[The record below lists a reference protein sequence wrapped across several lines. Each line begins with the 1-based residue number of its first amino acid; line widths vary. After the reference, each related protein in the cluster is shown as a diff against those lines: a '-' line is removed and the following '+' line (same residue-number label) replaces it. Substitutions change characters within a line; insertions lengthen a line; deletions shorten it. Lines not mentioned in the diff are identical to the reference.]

1 MNSNLALIK
10 TLFSHFEISRKIQ
23 FIFLICLMVV
33 SSLADVISI
42 GAVLPFLA
50 VLTAPE
56 IMLDNEVIGPFF
68 KYFGYETAD
77 ELIAPLTVAF
87 LLSVIISSLLRIAQL
102 IFNTKMA
109 FSAGSE
115 ISIKVFQS
123 SLSQDFIKHKITNSN
138 ETLSVITT
146 KIEDVI
152 YRTIQPALQLISASL
167 LILFIIS
174 FLMLLNPGMVLIS
187 FSTLALVYILISIFC
202 YKLLR
207 SDSENISVKRDDI
220 LRISNE
226 SFSSIRDIIINKS
239 YRIYEQRYNSIDISL
254 RKSQAAII
262 ILSNLP
268 RYLLEAVGIIT
279 IVSIAFFFSSGTS
292 GFAVIAM
299 LGAIAMAAQ
308 RLLPAFQQVYG
319 SWATI
324 TGNIAPLEDV
334 VKILEN
340 NLAELKNNN
349 VNSGDLSI
357 NKEIRLD
364 GLTFGYPGESLNA
377 IEDISIIIPK
387 NHCVAFVGSTGCGK
401 STLMDAVLG
410 LLHPDK
416 GTLWLDDMPVDSKS
430 AIDLWHSI
438 ISHVPQSVYLTDS
451 TIADNITQHNSYE
464 DIDKSLLVRSAKDAL
479 ILDFIESLPEKFD
492 SIAGENGS
500 NLSGGQKQ
508 RIGIARSLYKQ
519 SPVIILDEATSA
531 LDNLTESKII
541 ENILKDKEKTI
552 LMVSHSIHSVKK
564 CDLIFEMH
572 EGSIKSFGTYEE
584 LIKKSNSF
592 KKLTQMD

>member
-187 FSTLALVYILISIFC
+187 FSTLALVYILISIF
-202 YKLLR
+202 
-207 SDSENISVKRDDI
+207 
-220 LRISNE
+220 
-226 SFSSIRDIIINKS
+226 
-239 YRIYEQRYNSIDISL
+239 
-254 RKSQAAII
+254 
-262 ILSNLP
+262 
-268 RYLLEAVGIIT
+268 
-279 IVSIAFFFSSGTS
+279 
-292 GFAVIAM
+292 
-299 LGAIAMAAQ
+299 
-308 RLLPAFQQVYG
+308 
-319 SWATI
+319 
-324 TGNIAPLEDV
+324 
-334 VKILEN
+334 
-340 NLAELKNNN
+340 
-349 VNSGDLSI
+349 
-357 NKEIRLD
+357 
-364 GLTFGYPGESLNA
+364 
-377 IEDISIIIPK
+377 
-387 NHCVAFVGSTGCGK
+387 
-401 STLMDAVLG
+401 
-410 LLHPDK
+410 
-416 GTLWLDDMPVDSKS
+416 
-430 AIDLWHSI
+430 
-438 ISHVPQSVYLTDS
+438 
-451 TIADNITQHNSYE
+451 
-464 DIDKSLLVRSAKDAL
+464 
-479 ILDFIESLPEKFD
+479 
-492 SIAGENGS
+492 
-500 NLSGGQKQ
+500 
-508 RIGIARSLYKQ
+508 
-519 SPVIILDEATSA
+519 
-531 LDNLTESKII
+531 
-541 ENILKDKEKTI
+541 
-552 LMVSHSIHSVKK
+552 
-564 CDLIFEMH
+564 
-572 EGSIKSFGTYEE
+572 
-584 LIKKSNSF
+584 
-592 KKLTQMD
+592 